1 MSNLVGPG
9 NTPARPQWAPPSP
22 RPHER
27 PRRPDPQGATPQRR
41 PDGLALSA
49 AAAAL
54 SFGEATQAL
63 AMLRRV
69 AERPGGML
77 KGAQGE
83 TLTPDQALEHLANG
97 QEVLA
102 RVSPEGGKTRSASAL
117 LFAIEDIRPMTSRLA
132 QA

>member
-9 NTPARPQWAPPSP
+9 NSPHRPQWAHSAP

-27 PRRPDPQGATPQRR
+27 SKRPDPQGSRPQRH
-41 PDGLALSA
+41 PDGLSLSATASALS
-49 AAAAL
+49 
-54 SFGEATQAL
+54 SGEATQAL
-63 AMLRRV
+63 ALLKRLT
-69 AERPGGML
+69 ERPGGIL
-77 KGAQGE
+77 KDADGH

-97 QEVLA
+97 QEVVA

-117 LFAIEDIRPMTSRLA
+117 LFAIEDIRPMAMRLA